1 MRLRNNKYFKQN
13 QIKKDTLIIIGNGFD
28 RWQGLNTGYFD
39 FRDYYLAHRD
49 EILRR
54 LRIKKRTI
62 QYEDGRIIDISDVE
76 LIYGD
81 PFQPKELEDDFWG
94 TFESSLDKIDADR
107 INLFFGKD
115 RQGLREMKKSI
126 RNANRILREAFC
138 QWISTIEIGKKNVE
152 YNFGNNCLFINFNY
166 TDTLLKRFGV
176 CAEDEFHIH
185 GEANDPKSIV
195 VGHSTHPQLPE
206 EMLYRLGGRF
216 RGLYFVEQI
225 LYETDKHIQ
234 DNIRLLCMFLATK
247 GTFPVDIKQVFV
259 LGHSMSL
266 PDIEYFAFLA
276 DATCK
281 HDSSNV
287 EEQEDKLCDDIDPLE
302 DLYLRMQY
310 AIQHGGHGV
319 YNDQID
325 SAQQEAIARQF
336 EREIGERSRVLE
348 NDFHKLVKKA
358 CKQNRQ
364 RNESISV
371 SMPRT
376 EDALWHISC
385 HSDRDKCWVEAVMNE
400 FGCTRYKTYSTIDE
414 CLESLRNN

>member
-1 MRLRNNKYFKQN
+1 MRLKNNKYYDQK
-13 QIKKDTLIIIGNGFD
+13 QIKKDTLIVIGNGFD
-28 RWQGLNTGYFD
+28 RWQGLNTSYFN

-49 EILRR
+49 EILRK

-81 PFQPKELEDDFWG
+81 PFRPKELEDDFWG
-94 TFESSLDKIDADR
+94 TFESSLDKIDADK

-126 RNANRILREAFC
+126 RNANRILREAFS
-138 QWISTIEIGKKNVE
+138 QWIATIEIGKKNVE
-152 YNFGNNCLFINFNY
+152 HIFGDNCLFINFNY

-176 CAEDEFHIH
+176 SAEDEFHIH

-206 EMLYRLGGRF
+206 EMLYQMGGRF

-234 DNIRLLCMFLATK
+234 DNIRLLCMFLAAK
-247 GTFPVDIKQVFV
+247 GAFPVDIKQVFV

-281 HDSSNV
+281 HDSSDV
-287 EEQEDKLCDDIDPLE
+287 VEQEDKMCDDIDPLE
-302 DLYLRMQY
+302 DLHLRMQY

-336 EREIGERSRVLE
+336 EREIEERSRVLE
-348 NDFHKLVKKA
+348 NDFQKLIKKA
-358 CKQNRQ
+358 CKQNGQ

-371 SMPRT
+371 SMPRA

-414 CLESLRNN
+414 CLESLKKN